1 MASNL
6 RARFRE
12 RQRKRLSESIAVNP
26 IPSKRACSEPAPTP
40 MSVSVPPAT
49 ATTVA
54 LELDEKLL
62 FANDIAHHEPRRPF
76 VGPNH
81 FSEKSFEYMVSFLP
95 HPKPTYV
102 PNQKEVSKLLR
113 QIHSFIERETPVQNM
128 GVLFST
134 TQRISIKIDNDPSR
148 SLWHDFRMTLQ
159 TPPFPILCPCRTI
172 RLSRR
177 HKW

>member
-12 RQRKRLSESIAVNP
+12 RQRKRLSESITVNP

-62 FANDIAHHEPRRPF
+62 FANDIADHDPRRPF
-76 VGPNH
+76 VSPNH
-81 FSEKSFEYMVSFLP
+81 FSEESFEYMVF
-95 HPKPTYV
+95 
-102 PNQKEVSKLLR
+102 
-113 QIHSFIERETPVQNM
+113 F
-128 GVLFST
+128 
-134 TQRISIKIDNDPSR
+134 
-148 SLWHDFRMTLQ
+148 
-159 TPPFPILCPCRTI
+159 FPIQSQPTSPTKR
-172 RLSRR
+172 RYLSF
-177 HKW
+177 